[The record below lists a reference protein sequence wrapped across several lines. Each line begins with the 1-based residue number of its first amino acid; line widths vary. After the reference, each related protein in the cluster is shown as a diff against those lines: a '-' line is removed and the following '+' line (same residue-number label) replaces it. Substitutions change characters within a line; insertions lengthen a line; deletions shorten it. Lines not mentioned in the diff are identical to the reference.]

1 MVVARKGLF
10 WIEIFCQQEP
20 FGLSLSKPPTALRPF
35 DTLRTGTLSVNGS
48 YF

>member
-20 FGLSLSKPPTALRPF
+20 FGLSLPAPRAALQPF